1 MARHLAPFPWRQM
14 IAESVRCRSW
24 GGVLPLGRQVSIS
37 GSSRAH
43 CASVSMAPPRS
54 GKAKRVRPQP
64 VQGRTGRSSEQIIS
78 TLRQIEVQFA
88 QEKSLAPA
96 YKEAGISEQIQGRVP
111 EAGNL

>member
-14 IAESVRCRSW
+14 IAESVRRRSW

-54 GKAKRVRPQP
+54 GKAKRLRPQP
-64 VQGRTGRSSEQIIS
+64 VQDRTDRR
-78 TLRQIEVQFA
+78 TLDRLEVPNGSVDLTNRGESHGVNQPVIE
-88 QEKSLAPA
+88 KPA
-96 YKEAGISEQIQGRVP
+96 SG
-111 EAGNL
+111 